1 MRILSLN
8 LIAFGPFRDC
18 ILDLSGGKEG
28 LHLIYGPNE
37 AGKSAALRAIENLL
51 YGIPT
56 RTQDNFRF
64 DNTKLRL
71 GASIRGNDGKVLEI
85 IRRKGRKDTLLKPD
99 QSILPDAVL
108 EAFLGTVTQNMFS
121 NFFGLDHKRLV
132 EGGKALIEGKGDVG
146 QSLFSAGMGSANL
159 QQILRNLQT
168 EAEALFKPGGS
179 RPTINALLSQYKDQR
194 SYLRGL
200 TLKPKD
206 WEEHDRALREAQDNK
221 EKVNRE
227 IENLNRRLL
236 RYQRLQRALPHIGKW
251 RQVCKDISDMGD
263 VVELPSDF
271 SAQRQEVQE
280 NLRVARSTLQKS
292 KEELVEVESAIQNI
306 VIPKAL
312 IQQDETIGEFYQS
325 LKRYKKDQDDL
336 PKRRQKY
343 QIEVNELVRLLN
355 RLDTSIDLDN
365 VNELHLTELQRDEIE
380 GMGERYKDLRLQ
392 EESIERDLREK
403 ASSLDDLKK
412 SLKKLP
418 PARDYLELKIAINK
432 AHRAGDLESRMN
444 QLKADLDSW
453 QREIQIKIKALGL
466 WTGTA
471 EDLEIAHI
479 PLRDTV
485 QRYSMNMSNLQN
497 QHEKLEN
504 KVAELSNGIEDL
516 QSQIE
521 TLTEVGA
528 VPQERDLLQ
537 ARQQRELQWSEL
549 KQAWGDQQD
558 IDSEAISN
566 YEKNVSQCDVIADR
580 LRRESDRV
588 AKLAQ
593 LRAAHETQSD
603 KLFKAQTQLQAT
615 SDKLVALNQE
625 WEALWKPMNIKP
637 LPPKEMIAWLEK
649 RSEIVHL
656 VEEKHK
662 LTAEHDQVLT
672 DLNKHRSQ
680 LTQALKELGK
690 DVNEESDTFG
700 DLLDRAE
707 NLAEAVQKTESKRQD
722 LNRRLDE
729 TKRDEAK
736 QKKELNRIQKELKTL
751 LADWAEAI
759 QTIQL
764 REATN
769 PDNAVI
775 ILRLQHEITQ
785 KYASV
790 QELDNRIRGIERD
803 IKDFESEVQ
812 GFCSNYHPELEELAA
827 DQAVRQLHT
836 ELTAGKQELS
846 RLNDLKKRQE
856 KLNDDIR
863 NFERKE
869 RETFKRQSELCRIA
883 KCKDPDQLPELEVR
897 SQQYVELRQKKD
909 EYEKLILTES
919 AGMPL
924 EKFVADAEKED
935 ADALPGHITELE
947 TRLNELETKRNELDQ
962 IIGQERT
969 ELKHM
974 QDSIGAADLVQ
985 ESQDTLARMRDA
997 VERYT
1002 RLRLATVILK
1012 QEIERY
1018 RKESQGPILQRASEL
1033 FRRLTLESFDSLEI
1047 GYDDNDNP
1055 LLVGV
1060 RPNGMRVGS
1069 EGWSDGT
1076 ADQLYLALRL
1086 ASLEQHLEAREPLPL
1101 ILDDILIN
1109 FDNERSSATL
1119 KILADLSARLQ
1130 IIFFTHHKHMI
1141 ELARKVVPKEVLQ
1154 VQTLG

>member
-751 LADWAEAI
+751 LADWAKA
-759 QTIQL
+759 
-764 REATN
+764 
-769 PDNAVI
+769 
-775 ILRLQHEITQ
+775 
-785 KYASV
+785 
-790 QELDNRIRGIERD
+790 
-803 IKDFESEVQ
+803 
-812 GFCSNYHPELEELAA
+812 
-827 DQAVRQLHT
+827 
-836 ELTAGKQELS
+836 
-846 RLNDLKKRQE
+846 
-856 KLNDDIR
+856 R
-863 NFERKE
+863 NML
-869 RETFKRQSELCRIA
+869 LCR
-883 KCKDPDQLPELEVR
+883 
-897 SQQYVELRQKKD
+897 SW
-909 EYEKLILTES
+909 
-919 AGMPL
+919 
-924 EKFVADAEKED
+924 
-935 ADALPGHITELE
+935 
-947 TRLNELETKRNELDQ
+947 
-962 IIGQERT
+962 IIG
-969 ELKHM
+969 
-974 QDSIGAADLVQ
+974 SGA
-985 ESQDTLARMRDA
+985 
-997 VERYT
+997 
-1002 RLRLATVILK
+1002 
-1012 QEIERY
+1012 
-1018 RKESQGPILQRASEL
+1018 
-1033 FRRLTLESFDSLEI
+1033 
-1047 GYDDNDNP
+1047 
-1055 LLVGV
+1055 
-1060 RPNGMRVGS
+1060 
-1069 EGWSDGT
+1069 
-1076 ADQLYLALRL
+1076 
-1086 ASLEQHLEAREPLPL
+1086 
-1101 ILDDILIN
+1101 
-1109 FDNERSSATL
+1109 
-1119 KILADLSARLQ
+1119 
-1130 IIFFTHHKHMI
+1130 
-1141 ELARKVVPKEVLQ
+1141 
-1154 VQTLG
+1154 